1 MLKDLTYP
9 IPWEDTWNIVDSTK
23 LTTFMDCP
31 RRYFYEYI
39 LGWRSTAP
47 NNHLVFGSAW
57 HKAQEH
63 LLLQSY
69 TQVAV
74 DEAMFLFMNEYR
86 KELPEETDELYGNKT
101 PDKAYAALKQYASY
115 YANDLSNWE
124 VLYTEV
130 AGTVLITPEDV
141 MSFRLDSILR
151 ERDSGMYLSL
161 DHKTGSKKGRTWT
174 DKWTL
179 LTPIGLYTHVLYCL
193 YPEDKVRGVKVRGT
207 FFYKSKPAEFEDVP
221 CWKSKDQM
229 QTWLWST
236 TYWYNALKLNI
247 HLFSKCTD
255 SDDIMM
261 AFPMQTES
269 CTKYF
274 GCPYHDFCTSWN
286 NPLQRCEEPPL
297 GFKIERWDPLL
308 EESTHKMEIK

>member
-1 MLKDLTYP
+1 MFKGLTYP
-9 IPWEDTWNIVDSTK
+9 IPCENTWEITDSSK

-31 RRYFYEYI
+31 RQYFYEYI
-39 LGWRSTAP
+39 LGWRSTTP
-47 NNHLVFGSAW
+47 NNHLVFGKAW

-63 LLLQSY
+63 LLLQGY

-74 DEAMFLFMNEYR
+74 DEAMFLFMSEYR
-86 KELPEETDELYGNKT
+86 KELPEETDELYEPKT
-101 PDKAYAALKQYASY
+101 PNKAYAALKHYANFYS
-115 YANDLSNWE
+115 NDLSNWE

-130 AGTVLITPEDV
+130 AGTVLITPEDI
-141 MSFRLDSILR
+141 MYFRLDSILR

-193 YPEDKVRGVKVRGT
+193 YPEDKVKGVKVRGT
-207 FFYKSKPAEFEDVP
+207 FFYKSKPVEFEDVP
-221 CWKSKDQM
+221 CWKSKNQM
-229 QTWLWST
+229 QAWLWNT
-236 TYWYNALKLNI
+236 TYWYDTLKWNFRM
-247 HLFSKCTD
+247 FSKCVD
-255 SDDIMM
+255 SDEVMM

-274 GCPYHDFCTSWN
+274 GCPYHNFCTSWG

-297 GFKIERWDPLL
+297 GFKIEHWNPML
-308 EESTHKMEIK
+308 EESTHKMEVK